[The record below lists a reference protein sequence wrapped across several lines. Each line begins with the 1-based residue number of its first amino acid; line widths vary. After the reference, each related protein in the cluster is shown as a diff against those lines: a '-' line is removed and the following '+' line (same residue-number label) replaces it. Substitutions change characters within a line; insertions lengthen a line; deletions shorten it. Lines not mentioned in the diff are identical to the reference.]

1 MLNQNTIKK
10 THKLSKTINK
20 KTHKLSKT
28 INILT
33 ISKLKKI
40 YKDIISNDKLKY
52 KQTLL
57 EFIFNYY
64 LLLKGYRNIFQI
76 MCTSKTLQ
84 EIKIYI
90 LNKYNIKYIIKSV
103 YIYINILIIYN
114 DKLININD
122 IDMTFG
128 KTFANQLGPFYVCA
142 RSNKYLN
149 SSFSFYN
156 KHRINISITIPTT
169 QIKKK
174 QNLIKIE
181 NKQVNI
187 QNIELYG
194 QMCKSINE
202 EQINKVKQIAK
213 DISIIIKQ
221 FDKKYSVTL
230 KITDRLNLISNNKNI
245 IFYY

>member
-1 MLNQNTIKK
+1 MLNKNTIKK
-10 THKLSKTINK
+10 TNKLSKTIK
-20 KTHKLSKT
+20 QKTHKLSKT

-40 YKDIISNDKLKY
+40 YKDIISNDKLEY
-52 KQTLL
+52 KQILL

-84 EIKIYI
+84 ELKIYI
-90 LNKYNIKYIIKSV
+90 LNKYNIKYIIKSL
-103 YIYINILIIYN
+103 YIYINRLIIYN
-114 DKLININD
+114 DKLINVNEID
-122 IDMTFG
+122 ITFG
-128 KTFANQLGPFYVCA
+128 KKFANQLGSFYICA

-156 KHRINISITIPTT
+156 KHRINISITIPNT

-181 NKQVNI
+181 KKQLKN

-194 QMCKSINE
+194 QMCYLINE
-202 EQINKVKQIAK
+202 EQINKLKQIAK

-221 FDKKYSVTL
+221 FDNKCSVIL
-230 KITDRLNLISNNKNI
+230 NITDRQNLISNNKNI
-245 IFYY
+245 NFYY

>member
-1 MLNQNTIKK
+1 MLNKNTIKK

-40 YKDIISNDKLKY
+40 YKDIISNDKIKY
-52 KQTLL
+52 K
-57 EFIFNYY
+57 YY

-103 YIYINILIIYN
+103 YIYINRLIIYN

-245 IFYY
+245 NFYY